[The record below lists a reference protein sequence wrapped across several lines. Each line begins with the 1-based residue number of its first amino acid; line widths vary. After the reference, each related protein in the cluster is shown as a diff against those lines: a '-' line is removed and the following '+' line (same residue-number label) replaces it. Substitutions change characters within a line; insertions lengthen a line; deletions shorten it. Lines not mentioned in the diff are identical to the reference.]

1 MHMTGLAV
9 RRVLLGL
16 GRFLAMSVPMIVTVV
31 MPVVMPVVM
40 IAAGSVNVVMIVCF
54 RVNERGVQFSLDGKR
69 NLARAVLVFGQH
81 GHDFRA
87 NTQIID
93 ST

>member
-16 GRFLAMSVPMIVTVV
+16 GRFLAMSV
-31 MPVVMPVVM
+31 

-69 NLARAVLVFGQH
+69 NLARAVLVFCQH